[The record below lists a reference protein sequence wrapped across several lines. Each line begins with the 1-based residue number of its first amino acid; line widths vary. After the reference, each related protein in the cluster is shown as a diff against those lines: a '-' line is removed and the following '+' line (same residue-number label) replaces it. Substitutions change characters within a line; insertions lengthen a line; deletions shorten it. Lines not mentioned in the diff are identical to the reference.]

1 MGSDPG
7 TDIPQDQDVLK
18 EILDQNSIQDEKPSG
33 ERCSICGL
41 VARNNIEL
49 DDHIKHAHR
58 HANSNN
64 SNDVYSKE
72 QKIDPFVKTED

>member
-7 TDIPQDQDVLK
+7 TDIPRDQGLRK
-18 EILDQNSIQDEKPSG
+18 EILDQNNIEDEKSSG
-33 ERCSICGL
+33 ERCNICGL

-58 HANSNN
+58 QGDSNN